1 MGGIIMTEKEAIE
14 LFEKAKFLYEQAD
27 MERDIENVRHI
38 LLQNFINM
46 NHVIEQIGVINNKH
60 PENVTIFNIIFPPQG
75 NSIPLTLASDKE
87 RISDLIWK
95 LSYLQ
100 AKKKG
105 KTFEEFCKA
114 MRNISQ
120 ENQNGGTM

>member
-1 MGGIIMTEKEAIE
+1 MTEKEAIE

-105 KTFEEFCKA
+105 KTFEEFRKT

-120 ENQNGGTM
+120 ENQNGGTMYHG

>member
-14 LFEKAKFLYEQAD
+14 LFEKAKFSYEQAY
-27 MERDIENVRHI
+27 MKRDIKNNRHI
-38 LLQNFINM
+38 LSQNPINM
-46 NHVIEQIGVINNKH
+46 NYVIKQINTVNSKH
-60 PENVTIFNIIFPPQG
+60 RENIIIYNIIFPPKG
-75 NSIPLTLASDKE
+75 NPVPLILASDKE
-87 RISDLIWK
+87 QISDLIWK
-95 LSYLQ
+95 LDYLQ
-100 AKKKG
+100 AKKEG

>member
-1 MGGIIMTEKEAIE
+1 MTEKEAIE

-27 MERDIENVRHI
+27 MERDIENIRCI
-38 LLQNFINM
+38 LLQNPINM
-46 NHVIEQIGVINNKH
+46 NCVMEQIGIVKDKH
-60 PENVTIFNIIFPPQG
+60 SENIKIFNIIFPPQG

-120 ENQNGGTM
+120 ENQNGGTMYHG

>member
-27 MERDIENVRHI
+27 MERDIENIRYI
-38 LLQNFINM
+38 LSQNPINM
-46 NHVIEQIGVINNKH
+46 NYVIEQINIVNSKH
-60 PENVTIFNIIFPPQG
+60 SENIKIFNIVFPPQG

>member
-1 MGGIIMTEKEAIE
+1 MTEKEAIE

-27 MERDIENVRHI
+27 MERDIENIRCI
-38 LLQNFINM
+38 LLQNPINM
-46 NHVIEQIGVINNKH
+46 NCVMEQIGIVNDKH
-60 PENVTIFNIIFPPQG
+60 SENIKIFNIIFPPQG

-120 ENQNGGTM
+120 ENQNGGTMYHG